1 MSTIVKK
8 IIGRSLD
15 CDYVIYDPK
24 NRVSRK
30 HLEVNFN
37 GSFYF
42 IKDLNSL
49 NGTYLNGS
57 KITPNLEVRI
67 NNTDKLTLSKDYTL
81 NLKDVFREYAQ
92 DDSTKI
98 MQSQK
103 GTSLTFDSEKTIIN
117 NGEKTIVFD
126 SNKTT
131 INDLSEID
139 STPFINIGRS
149 VENKIVISKQT
160 ISSFHCKIRMITP
173 LMIEIEDLGST
184 NGTFA
189 DNIRLEKNIRN
200 RYSSN
205 VKIRLG
211 QDTNLDLKK
220 IFPSLE
226 IIEKK
231 SNNISNN
238 SNAGSYNSEITKKEL
253 QEFMDL
259 ENVWK
264 EYNQRHSNALSTA
277 NNYSIGGAI
286 IGGIASIALAPIIGP
301 VGMVASLGGGILG
314 RYLGQQET
322 NKIKND
328 YTYDDM
334 FLQVY
339 SCPRCKESFQRKP
352 WITIRDCN
360 KCRIKFR

>member
-24 NRVSRK
+24 NRISRK

-37 GSFYF
+37 GSIYF
-42 IKDLNSL
+42 IKDLNST

-57 KITPNLEVRI
+57 KISPNVEFRI
-67 NNTDKLTLSKDYTL
+67 NKSDKLTLSKDYTL
-81 NLKDVFREYAQ
+81 NLIEVFRHNTD

-98 MQSQK
+98 IQNQK
-103 GTSLTFDSEKTIIN
+103 GPSLSFDSEKTIIN
-117 NGEKTIVFD
+117 NGDKTIVFD

-139 STPFINIGRS
+139 NTPFISIGRS

-173 LMIEIEDLGST
+173 LMIEVEDLGST

-189 DNIRLEKNIRN
+189 DNIRLEKNNRN

-211 QDTNLDLKK
+211 QDTILDLKK
-220 IFPSLE
+220 ILPSIQ

-231 SNNISNN
+231 LNNNANN
-238 SNAGSYNSEITKKEL
+238 SIGAPNNSEITKKEL

-264 EYNQRHSNALSTA
+264 EFNQRHSNVSSIA
-277 NNYSIGGAI
+277 NNYSIGGTVV
-286 IGGIASIALAPIIGP
+286 GGIASIALTPLIGP
-301 VGMVASLGGGILG
+301 VGMIASIGAGILG

-328 YTYDDM
+328 HTYDDM

-339 SCPRCKESFQRKP
+339 ACPRCKESFQRKP